1 MVRRLFYR
9 QFRLA
14 TRIQGSLARRL
25 TPAGRLV
32 TGALLAS
39 MVFGPNIR
47 LTVGYQAFTLLIAL
61 LAIGAV
67 WSLRRPP
74 ALEVRRRL
82 PRYATAGEALTY
94 RVLVRNPGPRGAAGL
109 SLLEDLDDPR
119 PTFEAFASTPEPEEP
134 RRNWFDRKVAW
145 HRWAWLVSL
154 NRRVDVR
161 EQPVGDVPPRG
172 EVEVPV
178 EAVARARG
186 HVRLRGVTL
195 ARADPLGLVRA
206 LRHIPLPGTVLVL
219 PRRYPLPS
227 LTLPGAR
234 RYQPG
239 GIALASSVGDS
250 EEFMSLR
257 EYRPGDPLKR
267 IHWRSSARVGRPVV
281 REYQDEF
288 FVRHGLVLDTF
299 LPAGAG
305 EVFEEAVAVA
315 ASFAAGVPAQD
326 SLLDL
331 MFVGPEAYVFTAGR
345 GLGQLER
352 MLEVLAEVRPCVD
365 RPFSA
370 LHRLV
375 ADRHHALSG
384 VICILVAWDD
394 ARRALLEHL
403 RALDVP
409 TLVLLVTDDATTTEE
424 RAEELQAAGVH
435 RLVRGR
441 IAEGLARL

>member
-1 MVRRLFYR
+1 MFRRFFYR

-14 TRIQGSLARRL
+14 SRIRWSLGRRL

-32 TGALLAS
+32 TGALMAA
-39 MVFGPNIR
+39 MVFGPNTR
-47 LTVGYQAFTLLIAL
+47 LTVGYQAFTLLLAL
-61 LAIGAV
+61 LAIAAV
-67 WSLRRPP
+67 CALAVPRP
-74 ALEVRRRL
+74 LDVRRRL
-82 PRYATAGEALTY
+82 PRYATVGEPLTY
-94 RVLVRNPGPRGAAGL
+94 HLLLRNPAGRRRAGI
-109 SLLEDLDDPR
+109 SILEDLEDPR
-119 PTFEAFASTPEPEEP
+119 PAFDAFASTPEPEESG
-134 RRNWFDRKVAW
+134 RNWFDRKVAW
-145 HRWAWLVSL
+145 HRWVWLVSL
-154 NRRVDVR
+154 NRRLDVR
-161 EQPVGDVPPRG
+161 EQPVAEVPPRG
-172 EVEVPV
+172 ETEIRV
-178 EAVARARG
+178 EAGARGRG
-186 HVRLRGVTL
+186 HVRFRGVTL
-195 ARADPLGLVRA
+195 ARTDPLGLVRA
-206 LRHIPLPGTVLVL
+206 LRHVPAPDTLLVL
-219 PRRYPLPS
+219 PRRYPLPP
-227 LTLPGAR
+227 LALPGAR

-299 LPAGAG
+299 LPVGAS
-305 EVFEEAVAVA
+305 EVFEDAVSVA
-315 ASFAAGVPAQD
+315 ASFAASVRAQD

-345 GLGQLER
+345 GVGHLER
-352 MLEVLAEVRPCVD
+352 MLEVLADVRPCVD

-375 ADRHHALSG
+375 TERHHALSG

-394 ARRALLEHL
+394 ARRALIQHL

-409 TLVLLVTDDATTTEE
+409 ALVLLVTDGVTEAPDE
-424 RAEELQAAGVH
+424 DLQAAGVQ
-435 RLVRGR
+435 RLVHGR